1 MNFGYSLAG
10 MPNAYDER
18 FNRTCR
24 TEILNARAVSTLEEV
39 RDRDEAWRQRD
50 NTEWTHDSFGCGAAV
65 SE

>member
-10 MPNAYDER
+10 MPNAYDEQL
-18 FNRTCR
+18 
-24 TEILNARAVSTLEEV
+24 IAPVAPKSLNARAVSTLEEV
-39 RDRDEAWRQRD
+39 RDRDEAWRQRY